1 MVRLPDT
8 LCTLSV
14 GLPTVLT
21 SKDLRRLKKSLLLC
35 LPPVLP
41 ALPPKG
47 SVQVTEVAGDL
58 QCFVAKPTLQTERA
72 KGKDKHTHC
81 KENMTSANLNP
92 DALNSAKAGASR
104 PRVIKHP

>member
-1 MVRLPDT
+1 M
-8 LCTLSV
+8 
-14 GLPTVLT
+14 
-21 SKDLRRLKKSLLLC
+21 LLC
-35 LPPVLP
+35 LSPVLP

-58 QCFVAKPTLQTERA
+58 QRFVARPTLQTERA

-92 DALNSAKAGASR
+92 DALNSVKAGASR
-104 PRVIKHP
+104 VRVTDWRALDAHPTGRKGGRKCL